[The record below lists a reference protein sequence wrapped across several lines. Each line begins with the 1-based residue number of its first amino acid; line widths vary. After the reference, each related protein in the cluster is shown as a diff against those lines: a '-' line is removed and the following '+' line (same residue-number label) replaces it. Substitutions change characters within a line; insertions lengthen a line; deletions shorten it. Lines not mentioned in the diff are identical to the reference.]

1 MSVHNLQ
8 KAGELCRTPK
18 GRQPNTIARESSSCG
33 IEFDTLGD
41 LPKSLEA
48 AVVSLLPHKPYLNS
62 LSDTGATFRFFIGWF
77 SESWNTGERLNWN
90 LLRDI
95 ADLRISLDFDVYGPG
110 ENGS

>member
-8 KAGELCRTPK
+8 KVGELRKTPK
-18 GRQPNTIARESSSCG
+18 GRQLDTIARESSCG
-33 IEFDTLGD
+33 IEFETLGD
-41 LPKSLEA
+41 LPTSLEA
-48 AVVSLLPHKPYLNS
+48 AVAGLLPHKSYLNG
-62 LSDTGATFRFFIGWF
+62 LSDSGASFRFFIGWF

-90 LLRDI
+90 LLRDV